1 MAEERSWEEAD
12 YIAEG
17 KRIVREYL
25 SGMGWVRSHRSMIY
39 REVRPAV
46 QREEAEEKFRQ
57 LSEKE
62 EGVEWKFGQE
72 VDRWRKSEDKNR
84 RIVLEEIVKALGN
97 RRDLGFFGRRIVDR
111 VKREIEIR

>member
-1 MAEERSWEEAD
+1 MAEPRAWEESD

-25 SGMGWVRSHRSMIY
+25 SGMGWVRSHRSLIY
-39 REVRPAV
+39 KEVRPAV
-46 QREEAEEKFRQ
+46 QREEAEVRFRQ
-57 LSEKE
+57 LREKE
-62 EGVEWKFGQE
+62 ENVEGKFGQE

-97 RRDLGFFGRRIVDR
+97 RRDLGFFGSRIVDR
-111 VKREIEIR
+111 VKREIQ

>member
-1 MAEERSWEEAD
+1 MTEPRAWEESD

-25 SGMGWVRSHRSMIY
+25 SGMGWVRSHRSLIY
-39 REVRPAV
+39 KEVRPAV
-46 QREEAEEKFRQ
+46 QREEAEVRFRQ
-57 LSEKE
+57 LREKE
-62 EGVEWKFGQE
+62 EDVEEKFGQE

-97 RRDLGFFGRRIVDR
+97 RRDLGFFGSRIVDR
-111 VKREIEIR
+111 VKREIQ